1 MLTPMRRILRDAP
14 PVQLF
19 LILRMAS
26 RDGVVVD
33 GSGRIGVW
41 VYTKEVDPA
50 KVLQGE
56 CGSGVCRGLDI
67 LVVGTMMTS
76 GSGTCRGLV
85 ELGACRGLVG
95 TKTTSGVF

>member
-1 MLTPMRRILRDAP
+1 
-14 PVQLF
+14 
-19 LILRMAS
+19 MAL

-33 GSGRIGVW
+33 GSGCIGVW
-41 VYTKEVDPA
+41 VYAKEVDPT
-50 KVLQGE
+50 KVLWGE
-56 CGSGVCRGLDI
+56 CGSGVCRGLDS
-67 LVVGTMMTS
+67 LVVGTMTTS